1 METTYTI
8 TLTVIS
14 LLFYKKDHY
23 AMDFIRTSLVDV
35 KYTQLYLLLS
45 CILLFIAI
53 INRIK
58 SYQKAQKAAAIKK
71 QLCKELE
78 IQRAITEE
86 HAVTI
91 SLLQKEITS
100 LTEQKNVADS
110 SFPHTNIL
118 HATEY
123 DKFIHYFQISNPC
136 LLSYLKSPEF
146 KLTSYEIVLCLF
158 AYLNTSS
165 SHIEYLLN
173 KKHDTLKKAR
183 QRIKVKMQI
192 DNKDNIGNFLREKMR

>member
-8 TLTVIS
+8 ILTVIS

-86 HAVTI
+86 HAATI

-173 KKHDTLKKAR
+173 KKYDTLKKAR

>member
-86 HAVTI
+86 HAATI

-158 AYLNTSS
+158 TYLNTSS

-173 KKHDTLKKAR
+173 KKYDTLKKAR

>member
-86 HAVTI
+86 HAATI

-173 KKHDTLKKAR
+173 KKYDTLKKAR

>member
-71 QLCKELE
+71 QLCNELE

-86 HAVTI
+86 HAATI

>member
-1 METTYTI
+1 
-8 TLTVIS
+8 
-14 LLFYKKDHY
+14 
-23 AMDFIRTSLVDV
+23 MDFIRTSLVDV

-86 HAVTI
+86 HAATI

-173 KKHDTLKKAR
+173 KKYDTLKKAR

>member
-86 HAVTI
+86 HAATI

-158 AYLNTSS
+158 TYLNTSS

>member
-86 HAVTI
+86 HAATI

-192 DNKDNIGNFLREKMR
+192 DNKDNIGNLLREKMR

>member
-86 HAVTI
+86 HAATI
-91 SLLQKEITS
+91 SLLQKGITS

>member
-45 CILLFIAI
+45 CIILFIEI

-86 HAVTI
+86 HAATI

-173 KKHDTLKKAR
+173 KKYDTLKKAR

>member
-71 QLCKELE
+71 QLCKELD

-86 HAVTI
+86 HAATI

>member
-53 INRIK
+53 INRIE

-86 HAVTI
+86 HAATI

>member
-86 HAVTI
+86 HAATI

-110 SFPHTNIL
+110 SFRPTNIL

>member
-8 TLTVIS
+8 TLTVIN

-86 HAVTI
+86 HAATI

>member
-86 HAVTI
+86 HAATI

-192 DNKDNIGNFLREKMR
+192 VNKDNIGNFLREKMR

>member
-86 HAVTI
+86 HAATI

-158 AYLNTSS
+158 AYLNPSS

>member
-86 HAVTI
+86 HAATI

-110 SFPHTNIL
+110 SFPRTNIL